1 MYSVFDWKIGMQASN
16 ISVVMIEHGDSG
28 DGDDADDDEDEL
40 YLWNIWATRL
50 RNMYMYINKY
60 ITQ

>member
-50 RNMYMYINKY
+50 RNMYM
-60 ITQ
+60 